1 MQYWIDMRKSV
12 IMLFFAVAVVTLGG
26 CDFLRRAAGRPT
38 SDQIDARRTEI
49 LQAEAAREAAEKMRM
64 DSLLREQKIV
74 QDSLDALQAIEDQGV
89 VVAER
94 ARLGGVIST
103 ELESRYYIIVGSFLN
118 STNANMLIDKVTS
131 LGYAPQLIRFRSGMI
146 AVGLCPVNKV
156 ADAWASLTAV
166 KAESFCPA
174 DAWILL
180 NE

>member
-1 MQYWIDMRKSV
+1 
-12 IMLFFAVAVVTLGG
+12 MLVFAVAVITLGG

-38 SDQIDARRTEI
+38 SDQIEARRTEI
-49 LQAEAAREAAEKMRM
+49 LQAEEARQAAEKVRM

-74 QDSLDALQAIEDQGV
+74 QDSLDALQAIKEQEV
-89 VVAER
+89 VVADR
-94 ARLGGVIST
+94 SKLGGVIRT
-103 ELESRYYIIVGSFLN
+103 ELDSRYYIIVGSFLN

-131 LGYAPQLIRFRSGMI
+131 LGYAPELIRFRSGMI

-166 KAESFCPA
+166 RAESFCPA